1 MSAKHTPR
9 KSPKRQAD
17 KTAKVVP
24 LRDSPLYR
32 PIPKKGVTLSFG
44 LDEVAGQLVI
54 RFPDGTFERLDLS
67 LDDL

>member
-1 MSAKHTPR
+1 MSAKQTPR
-9 KSPKRQAD
+9 KSPNRQAD
-17 KTAKVVP
+17 KNAKVVP
-24 LRDSPLYR
+24 LRDSALYR

-67 LDDL
+67 LDDV

>member
-1 MSAKHTPR
+1 MSAKQTPR

-32 PIPKKGVTLSFG
+32 PIPKRGVTLSFG

-54 RFPDGTFERLDLS
+54 RFPDGTFERLGLG